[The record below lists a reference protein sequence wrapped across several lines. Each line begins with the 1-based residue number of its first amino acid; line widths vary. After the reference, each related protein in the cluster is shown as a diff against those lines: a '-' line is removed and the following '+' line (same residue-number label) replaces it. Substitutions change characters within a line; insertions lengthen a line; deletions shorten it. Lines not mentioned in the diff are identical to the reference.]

1 MQARPTESTHM
12 TDLTSPHDQ
21 WLARPDDFK
30 VLERIPFTQHTA
42 QWPLQLFEPVG
53 DEVEMV
59 ILDTETTGLLAKDD
73 DIIELGLVK
82 LLYSKSLNRITAIT
96 EVVSV
101 YEDPM
106 RPIPEFVTRLT
117 GISDEMVAGQRI
129 DDAWLSAWLSN
140 KPLIVAHNAQF
151 DRPFFELRFP
161 SLSELYW
168 ACSFKGIDWSGLGF
182 ESRKLKYLLQDSGW
196 FYEGHRAS
204 IDCLA
209 VAWLLYT
216 VPDALSQLLT
226 TARQTSVIVRAI
238 GAPFDAKD
246 ALKSRGYRW
255 DGGDKGHPKHWW
267 REISSQE
274 LADEK
279 AFLASIYPQF
289 EQQTVFENQT
299 ARNRFKMV

>member
-1 MQARPTESTHM
+1 M

-140 KPLIVAHNAQF
+140 KPLIVAHNAQ
-151 DRPFFELRFP
+151 
-161 SLSELYW
+161 
-168 ACSFKGIDWSGLGF
+168 
-182 ESRKLKYLLQDSGW
+182 
-196 FYEGHRAS
+196 
-204 IDCLA
+204 
-209 VAWLLYT
+209 
-216 VPDALSQLLT
+216 
-226 TARQTSVIVRAI
+226 
-238 GAPFDAKD
+238 
-246 ALKSRGYRW
+246 
-255 DGGDKGHPKHWW
+255 
-267 REISSQE
+267 
-274 LADEK
+274 
-279 AFLASIYPQF
+279 
-289 EQQTVFENQT
+289 
-299 ARNRFKMV
+299 